1 MDKIFT
7 VLMGVKLLFLPIF
20 QELSIK
26 YTNLSWKKISDNIY
40 YINILLFLTN
50 VILFIKKKNPNK
62 KTKQKQ
68 YIFLLHLA
76 KVKYHY
82 YDFLN
87 VNHNQQQYKKK
98 KKKKNPPNFN
108 IYSRSIKLNAC
119 RMRRADPSTS
129 VHLSP
134 TSPEDPGLAS
144 ERPG

>member
-1 MDKIFT
+1 
-7 VLMGVKLLFLPIF
+7 MGVKLLFLPIF

-26 YTNLSWKKISDNIY
+26 YTNLSWKKKSDNIY

-50 VILFIKKKNPNK
+50 VILFIKKKIPTK

-82 YDFLN
+82 YDLLN

-98 KKKKNPPNFN
+98 KKILLTLIF
-108 IYSRSIKLNAC
+108 
-119 RMRRADPSTS
+119 T
-129 VHLSP
+129 
-134 TSPEDPGLAS
+134 PGV
-144 ERPG
+144 